1 MNYPNKKSE
10 LIDFA
15 QQFSV
20 EDVCWGI
27 LDDKKFYE
35 WSACVHH
42 TGHHYGTGGLQY
54 HTWEVISLCLANADF
69 FIAQGKIIDK
79 KVLFLAALYHD
90 VGKIWD
96 YQEVEVR
103 DDYGICRGQAWVG
116 TPHKRTIHHISR
128 SAIEW
133 STTAR
138 FWSLSPKLEED
149 VLHCILS
156 HHGQREW
163 GSPVAPKSREAW
175 LLHLCDGL
183 SARAADCD
191 TIDLIHVK

>member
-1 MNYPNKKSE
+1 MSYPDKKSE

-15 QQFSV
+15 QLFSV
-20 EDVCWGI
+20 EDVCWNV
-27 LDDKKFYE
+27 LTDKKFYE
-35 WSACVHH
+35 WSACSHP

-54 HTWEVISLCLANADF
+54 HTWEVIKLCLDNADF
-69 FIAQGKIIDK
+69 FITQGKPVDK

-90 VGKIWD
+90 IGKIWD
-96 YQEVEVR
+96 YER
-103 DDYGICRGQAWVG
+103 DYGDPEAMVRKEDQWKG
-116 TPHKRTIHHISR
+116 TDHKRCIHHISR

-133 STTAR
+133 CHTAKT
-138 FWSLSPKLEED
+138 WGLSVDLEED

-191 TIDLIHVK
+191 TIDLVHVK